1 MKRFTRKYLR
11 AAYSASQREK
21 VEEDSSRRISEK
33 NVSRKRRRRKK
44 KGKRGENKRSCDS
57 RRVGRQIRKGLADR
71 KKKKRR
77 RARERCV
84 TRSFMAAQPFS
95 LSLFCLHLR
104 LFSTD
109 SSSKSVFFF
118 YCTPRS
124 LFFAPPLSSLFYFI
138 LLDSRPLRPIETP
151 LTHRPAA
158 SACWNAISRGLTSF
172 PLDAKKSR
180 RARHPIPACIMFSPI
195 HIHLL

>member
-1 MKRFTRKYLR
+1 MRYTELYGSPAL
-11 AAYSASQREK
+11 
-21 VEEDSSRRISEK
+21 
-33 NVSRKRRRRKK
+33 
-44 KGKRGENKRSCDS
+44 
-57 RRVGRQIRKGLADR
+57 L
-71 KKKKRR
+71 
-77 RARERCV
+77 
-84 TRSFMAAQPFS
+84 S
-95 LSLFCLHLR
+95 LSFVYIFAFFRPTHPR
-104 LFSTD
+104 KA
-109 SSSKSVFFF
+109 SSSFIAR
-118 YCTPRS
+118 PG
-124 LFFAPPLSSLFYFI
+124 LFFLLLLFPLYFYFI